1 VNRIKIGDL
10 VKVKDYDT
18 NLIGI
23 VLDRKVR
30 GHTPNIAIKWF
41 GGSGSID
48 WEPESWLEVV
58 SESR

>member
-1 VNRIKIGDL
+1 MNRIKTGDL
-10 VKVKDYDT
+10 VRVRDYDT

-23 VLDRKVR
+23 VLDRD
-30 GHTPNIAIKWF
+30 HHPNSTQIAIKWF

-48 WEPESWLEVV
+48 WEPESWLAVV